1 MFGEDYPREY
11 IDKRPGEM
19 RSTLCDLGFAY
30 SAVGYKPTRELK
42 DYIDE
47 VKNG

>member
-1 MFGEDYPREY
+1 LAF
-11 IDKRPGEM
+11 
-19 RSTLCDLGFAY
+19 
-30 SAVGYKPTRELK
+30 SAIGYQPTRELK